1 MKVTIEVFGTES
13 ANELQCASRFL
24 GDLAST
30 KNEVIEN
37 DFSATEEKVLTG
49 KRTLEQAEAEKKRAA
64 LEQAEAEAEEA
75 KAKALEEAER
85 KAKADAEKKRVL
97 AEAKAVAKA
106 KAEEEAAAKAAVQAD
121 IAKAQAKAK
130 AEAEAKAQAE
140 ADAMKSQPANADTT
154 DFDNEP
160 ETADKPLTV
169 EDCRKVAMI
178 ALNRQKK
185 ELVKEAFEACDA
197 RAFPSLK
204 AEHYQKFIDYLNERL

>member
-13 ANELQCASRFL
+13 ANELLCASRFL

-30 KNEVIEN
+30 KNEVIEQP
-37 DFSATEEKVLTG
+37 EKVSDEKAAKL
-49 KRTLEQAEAEKKRAA
+49 KAEEDAAVAARIAEAEEKRAA
-64 LEQAEAEAEEA
+64 LEEAE
-75 KAKALEEAER
+75 K

-97 AEAKAVAKA
+97 AEAKAAAKA
-106 KAEEEAAAKAAVQAD
+106 KAEEEAAAKAKAEAEAEEEAV
-121 IAKAQAKAK
+121 AKAEEERRAKVAAEKKAK
-130 AEAEAKAQAE
+130 AEAEAKAA
-140 ADAMKSQPANADTT
+140 ADTT

-204 AEHYQKFIDYLNERL
+204 AENYQKFIDYLNERL

>member
-13 ANELQCASRFL
+13 ANELLCASRFL

-30 KNEVIEN
+30 KNEVIEQ
-37 DFSATEEKVLTG
+37 SEKVSDEKAAKL
-49 KRTLEQAEAEKKRAA
+49 KAEAEEQAAEDARIAARIAEAEKKRAA
-64 LEQAEAEAEEA
+64 AEEEAA
-75 KAKALEEAER
+75 KAEEEAAK
-85 KAKADAEKKRVL
+85 KAKADAEKK
-97 AEAKAVAKA
+97 AKAAAKA
-106 KAEEEAAAKAAVQAD
+106 KAEEEAT
-121 IAKAQAKAK
+121 AKAK
-130 AEAEAKAQAE
+130 AAEEAAAKALEEAAAQREAAEAQAQ
-140 ADAMKSQPANADTT
+140 KADTT

-160 ETADKPLTV
+160 EQDAKPLTV

-204 AEHYQKFIDYLNERL
+204 AENYQKFIDYLNERL